1 MNTRCLTLHSQ
12 TRLAVQIVIEDDTG
26 TLALSILLTTQ
37 VLALLWQLGQPV
49 VSAGYELTAWV
60 QDIQVAISFT
70 AKVLLIGFKALSYGL
85 GVSL

>member
-1 MNTRCLTLHSQ
+1 MNTHCLTLHNQ

-37 VLALLWQLGQPV
+37 VLALLWQLGQRV
-49 VSAGYELTAWV
+49 ISAGYELTAWV
-60 QDIQVAISFT
+60 QDIQAALSFT
-70 AKVLLIGFKALSYGL
+70 TKVLVIGFKALSYGL